1 MTTAKVN
8 FDRFKN
14 DNYPIKI
21 TINKNKTE
29 VMDITGATITM
40 KIANATGTAIELTKV
55 ATLLDAPNGLAE
67 FTFLTTDFNTV
78 GQFKYE
84 IELLSGSGI
93 QYTVATGTFK
103 IHQDLG

>member
-1 MTTAKVN
+1 LTTAKVN

-14 DNYPIKI
+14 DNYPIRI

-29 VMDITGATITM
+29 VMDITGAVITM
-40 KIANATGTAIELTKV
+40 KIANASGTAIELTKV
-55 ATLLDAPNGLAE
+55 AMLIDAANGLAE

-84 IELLSGSGI
+84 IELFSSSGI

-103 IHQDLG
+103 INQDLG